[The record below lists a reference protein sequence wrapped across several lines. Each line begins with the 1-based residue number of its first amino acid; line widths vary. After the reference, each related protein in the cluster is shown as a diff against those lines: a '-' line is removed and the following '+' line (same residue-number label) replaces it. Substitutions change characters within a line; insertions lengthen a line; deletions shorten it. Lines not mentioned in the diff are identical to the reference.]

1 MFLLILFPWRH
12 KLILKG
18 LMASKYSTFLFLGW
32 IIPLNVSVGSD
43 PVTGMNGRFSYKHFP
58 AKAAAIIMLF
68 RVGHQHLYMY
78 NNQQC
83 SLFIPTKESQNKKT
97 RRRQVQHLRVL
108 YYRRKIYSSTGWL
121 AFTKICLKMTLYNKE
136 MNNSKSNMMND
147 TFLNKRVNCFCSQ
160 DLSLSGAQLMILT
173 LSLLPHF
180 KLNSSKS
187 FLHVEPLLSYMLFH
201 NWTVAM
207 GKLWIY

>member
-1 MFLLILFPWRH
+1 MKACPEYIQSQPRTYFRLSRWLCLAPLVSKCNARFLLILFPWRN

-32 IIPLNVSVGSD
+32 TIPLNVSVGSD

-68 RVGHQHLYMY
+68 RVEHQHLYMY

-83 SLFIPTKESQNKKT
+83 SLFIPTKEHRT
-97 RRRQVQHLRVL
+97 RKPDGDKFNILRVL

-147 TFLNKRVNCFCSQ
+147 TLNMRVNCFCSQ
-160 DLSLSGAQLMILT
+160 DLSLPG
-173 LSLLPHF
+173 
-180 KLNSSKS
+180 
-187 FLHVEPLLSYMLFH
+187 EPSWWY
-201 NWTVAM
+201 
-207 GKLWIY
+207 